1 VSGIAKYK
9 TPTPEELE
17 RIQRVRPELGAD
29 DVAVFHL
36 EGRLG
41 VLVYKER
48 GPERE
53 FVLKQ

>member
-1 VSGIAKYK
+1 MCRIAKYK

-17 RIQRVRPELGAD
+17 RIQRVRPDLGAE

-41 VLVYKER
+41 VLIYKEK
-48 GPERE
+48 GIDRE